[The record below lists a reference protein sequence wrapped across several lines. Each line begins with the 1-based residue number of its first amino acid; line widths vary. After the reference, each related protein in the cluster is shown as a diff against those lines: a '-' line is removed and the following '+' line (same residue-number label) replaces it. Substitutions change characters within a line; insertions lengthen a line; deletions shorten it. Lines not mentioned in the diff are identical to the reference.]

1 MRGSISCHLKSLNI
15 STGDDISDHGAVD
28 ADDTNIDNG
37 AREGAGVGSGVV
49 AVCAAVV
56 VIVLI
61 LRKSIRQNKAKC
73 VSTK

>member
-28 ADDTNIDNG
+28 ADDTGSDSG
-37 AREGAGVGSGVV
+37 AREGASLGSGVV
-49 AVCAAVV
+49 AVCAVVV